1 MGLFSFKNKK
11 SVVVC
16 PVNGEV
22 LPITSSEDKVFAEK
36 MMGDG
41 YAVEPKEGA
50 TSAKVYAPVAGKIV
64 SIFPSHHAIGIQTS
78 NGLEVLV
85 HMGIDT
91 NNFDPEIFGLTIE
104 VDQEVT
110 AGQVIGEINLR
121 AVEEAGKEK
130 TVIVV
135 VTNSDAIDRI
145 DLSET
150 DQQIDGGQKAGE
162 ILS

>member
-1 MGLFSFKNKK
+1 
-11 SVVVC
+11 
-16 PVNGEV
+16 
-22 LPITSSEDKVFAEK
+22 
-36 MMGDG
+36 
-41 YAVEPKEGA
+41 
-50 TSAKVYAPVAGKIV
+50 
-64 SIFPSHHAIGIQTS
+64 
-78 NGLEVLV
+78 
-85 HMGIDT
+85 MGIDT
-91 NNFDPEIFGLTIE
+91 NNFDPEIFGLTIK